1 MISQLLIVLTDFV
14 IHVIGVLGYPGVFLL
29 MLLESCGIP
38 LPSEATMPFA
48 GFLVSEGR
56 MAFWIVVA
64 LGVLG
69 NLVGS
74 LLAYEI
80 GRRGGRPLIEKYG
93 KYLLISKH
101 DLDIA
106 DRWFSKR
113 GELMVFVG
121 RLLPVVRT
129 YISFPAGISKMKISR
144 FAFYTV
150 LGCLPWSILF
160 AWLGVKLGENWPL
173 IREKLHNF
181 DLAIAIIIVASVV
194 LYVWRHLRHRKAEV
208 QSV

>member
-1 MISQLLIVLTDFV
+1 MISQLLIVLTDFI

-29 MLLESCGIP
+29 MFLESCGIP

-56 MAFWIVVA
+56 MNFILLVVIGTVA
-64 LGVLG
+64 NLLG
-69 NLVGS
+69 S
-74 LLAYEI
+74 ILAYEI

-93 KYLLISKH
+93 KYFLISKH

-129 YISFPAGISKMKISR
+129 YISFPAGISKMNLGR
-144 FAFYTV
+144 FSFYTI

-181 DLAIAIIIVASVV
+181 DLAIVVIIVLAIV
-194 LYVWRHLRHRKAEV
+194 LYVWRHLRHRRAATMA
-208 QSV
+208 